1 MRALPFLDLS
11 LTHLQCT
18 EELDQAYQ
26 RVMKTNWFIM
36 GQELAAFEAEFAA
49 YCQSQHCIGVGNGLD
64 AIVLILKAMN
74 IGPGDEVIVPANTFI
89 ATWLAVEQV
98 GARPV
103 PVEPS
108 STTYNIDP
116 SRIEAAISARTKAII
131 VVHLYGQP
139 AEMNAINQLARER
152 GLRVIEDAAQA
163 HGARYHDQP
172 AGSLADAA
180 AFSFYPGKNLGA
192 LGDGGAVVTND
203 PVLAETVR
211 TLSNY
216 GSAEKYHH
224 DLLGCNSR
232 LDEMQAAFLRVK
244 LNWLDSWN
252 EERRNIASYYS
263 AELSACRDL
272 ILPSVEDGNS
282 PVWHLY
288 VLRTPRRQELQ
299 TALHEAE
306 VGTQIHYP
314 IPPHLSGAFNGRWQ
328 KGDFPVTEALAQQ
341 VLSLPIFPGLLTHYP
356 QQVEHM
362 LQTIREQSN

>member
-139 AEMNAINQLARER
+139 AAMNAINQLARER

-328 KGDFPVTEALAQQ
+328 KEDFPVTEALAQQ